1 MLTNNPFSI
10 LSEIVPALTMQIFVV
25 AMGILVIIGTLID
38 VIHKKNVK
46 YFFENAKKAKKSA
59 KKTLTTGEKT
69 AVVIKTIASDIAT
82 TSELGAGKRRAAHL
96 LGMYGAI
103 LFWVGSVIMIFCY
116 ASPSSD
122 TPLIWPIIWHMGAI
136 MTVLG

>member
-59 KKTLTTGEKT
+59 KKNLLQEK
-69 AVVIKTIASDIAT
+69 K
-82 TSELGAGKRRAAHL
+82 LQL
-96 LGMYGAI
+96 L
-103 LFWVGSVIMIFCY
+103 LKQ
-116 ASPSSD
+116 
-122 TPLIWPIIWHMGAI
+122 
-136 MTVLG
+136 